1 MIKIAE
7 SYGVTLKDSIDN
19 IVCDLV
25 KEYNISQRD
34 AKRLLAET
42 LIRTCVYEEI
52 FSTAEVLIKDARER
66 A

>member
-7 SYGVTLKDSIDN
+7 SYGVTLKDALDN

-52 FSTAEVLIKDARER
+52 FNTAEVLIQDTRER

>member
-7 SYGVTLKDSIDN
+7 SYGVTLKDALDN

-52 FSTAEVLIKDARER
+52 FETAKVLIQYTREH

>member
-7 SYGVTLKDSIDN
+7 SYGVTLKDALDN

-42 LIRTCVYEEI
+42 LIRNCVYEEI
-52 FSTAEVLIKDARER
+52 FGTASVLIQDTREHV
-66 A
+66 

>member
-7 SYGVTLKDSIDN
+7 SYGVTLKDALDN

-42 LIRTCVYEEI
+42 LVRTRVYGVI
-52 FSTAEVLIKDARER
+52 FNTAEVLIQDTRER

>member
-1 MIKIAE
+1 MIKIAD
-7 SYGVTLKDSIDN
+7 SYGVTLKDALDN

-52 FSTAEVLIKDARER
+52 FETTKVLIQDTRER

>member
-7 SYGVTLKDSIDN
+7 SYGVTLKDALDN

-42 LIRTCVYEEI
+42 LIRTCVYDEI
-52 FSTAEVLIKDARER
+52 LGAADVLLQVTRER